1 MLKAMIEIIR
11 TVTDIAFNIVTLI
24 VHGFVCARID
34 WLAVEIESF
43 SSSSFWAVFFAHIM
57 ILNFELDERKKI
69 RQAYIMYI
77 Q

>member
-69 RQAYIMYI
+69 IQAYIMYI
-77 Q
+77 K